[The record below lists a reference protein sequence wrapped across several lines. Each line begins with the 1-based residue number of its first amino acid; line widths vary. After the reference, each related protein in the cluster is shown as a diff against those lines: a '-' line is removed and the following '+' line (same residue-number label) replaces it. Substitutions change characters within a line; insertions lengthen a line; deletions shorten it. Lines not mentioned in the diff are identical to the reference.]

1 MRMISS
7 NASPTQVWK
16 AKIRQFNQQRLAETV
31 THRSIGVQA
40 AIIKKASSA
49 PERQRFWK
57 NITVRFDP
65 TMKVK
70 PQEAVSHCV
79 VTHKV
84 ADLPQTVMLQ
94 PCGKTIEF
102 AISYTENMNFMT
114 IQTVRDIGWVS
125 RLSFNSF
132 IKGKFASLG
141 TLTLPILVASIFT
154 NQKRFIMVEFRIHND
169 AKLGNMVGYD
179 YLSARYASYA
189 ITHNINW
196 SLPKSVTV
204 SRDI

>member
-1 MRMISS
+1 MRIRSS
-7 NASPTQVWK
+7 NMSPNQVWRN
-16 AKIRQFNQQRLAETV
+16 KIRQFNQQRLAETV

-40 AIIKKASSA
+40 AIITKASSA

-57 NITVRFDP
+57 TITVRFDP

-70 PQEAVSHCV
+70 PHEAISHCV
-79 VTHKV
+79 ITNKV

-94 PCGKTIEF
+94 PCGKAIEF
-102 AISYTENMNFMT
+102 TISYTENMNFMT
-114 IQTVRDIGWVS
+114 IQAVRDNGWVS

-132 IKGKFASLG
+132 IKGQFASLG
-141 TLTLPILVASIFT
+141 TLTLPILVASVFT
-154 NQKRFIMVEFRIHND
+154 NQKRFIMVEFRIHDD

-196 SLPKSVTV
+196 SLPKSVTA